1 MRALCLI
8 ALATAATGSSGLPGP
23 DFLHIDGL
31 AFPTG
36 PASTRHHASRHLAL
50 LANSFLSTIPN
61 RSSPTEML
69 VGTKTSF
76 PFSVPVDA
84 NSSNGGRFVTT
95 SAGPYLYTGYSW
107 ELWDR

>member
-1 MRALCLI
+1 MRALLVLV
-8 ALATAATGSSGLPGP
+8 LAAAAAGSSGLPGP
-23 DFLHIDGL
+23 DFLHVAGL

-36 PASTRHHASRHLAL
+36 PASSRHHASRHLAL

-76 PFSVPVDA
+76 PFSVPVVA
-84 NSSNGGRFVTT
+84 NSSDGGRFVTT
-95 SAGPYLYTGYSW
+95 SAGPYRYTGYSW